1 MKPKPART
9 LAVAMV
15 VVGSALIGIPAVA
28 QDWRWPWETETRQE
42 RRRPPVAPRQERPRS
57 DALQQRY
64 GGGQSSNVCLQLE
77 RRLANEVNRSRT
89 GVDERGSL
97 RQALRSQRQQARR
110 LERQLESRDCYD
122 EFFFQRTL
130 RNTRTCVSTY
140 RRLQRARQ
148 AAQDTE
154 ARLQQYS
161 SSNRQ
166 QLQNDLLVELAR
178 NRCGPAYE
186 QQARRINRN
195 NNNPFA
201 AFFEDEAPTFGGR
214 ANTYRGLAFATYRT
228 LCVRLCDGYYFPV
241 SFSTLP
247 NYFDRDA
254 EACQQRCAAPTG
266 LYYYQ
271 NPGSSIDQM
280 VSVADSSTYTQLNT
294 AFKYRKEFVKG
305 CSCKTEEYIP
315 QGVSV
320 DRKAESAER
329 RRFSPV
335 R

>member
-1 MKPKPART
+1 MPKRQRPISSAPSPRRT
-9 LAVAMV
+9 LAVAAI
-15 VVGSALIGIPAVA
+15 VVGSALVGVPAIA
-28 QDWRWPWETETRQE
+28 QDWRWPWETETREQ
-42 RRRPPVAPRQERPRS
+42 RRQRPVAPRQQRPRPE
-57 DALQQRY
+57 AFQQRY
-64 GGGQSSNVCLQLE
+64 GGQRASNVCLQLE
-77 RRLANEVNRSRT
+77 RRLANEVNRGRT
-89 GVDERGSL
+89 GGDQRASL
-97 RQALRSQRQQARR
+97 RQALRGHRQQERR
-110 LERQLESRDCYD
+110 LERQLESRDCWD

-130 RNTRTCVSTY
+130 RNTRVCVSTY
-140 RRLQRARQ
+140 RRLQRTRQ

-154 ARLQQYS
+154 AQLARSS

-166 QLQNDLLVELAR
+166 QLQNDLLLELAR

-186 QQARRINRN
+186 QQARRINRS
-195 NNNPFA
+195 NNPFA
-201 AFFEDEAPTFGGR
+201 AFFEDEGRAIGGR
-214 ANTYRGLAFATYRT
+214 QNNYRGLAFATYRT

-280 VSVADSSTYTQLNT
+280 VSVSDNSTYTQLNT

-315 QGVSV
+315 QGV
-320 DRKAESAER
+320 A
-329 RRFSPV
+329 
-335 R
+335 

>member
-1 MKPKPART
+1 
-9 LAVAMV
+9 
-15 VVGSALIGIPAVA
+15 
-28 QDWRWPWETETRQE
+28 TR
-42 RRRPPVAPRQERPRS
+42 V
-57 DALQQRY
+57 
-64 GGGQSSNVCLQLE
+64 
-77 RRLANEVNRSRT
+77 
-89 GVDERGSL
+89 
-97 RQALRSQRQQARR
+97 
-110 LERQLESRDCYD
+110 
-122 EFFFQRTL
+122 
-130 RNTRTCVSTY
+130 CVSTY
-140 RRLQRARQ
+140 RRLQRTRQ

-154 ARLQQYS
+154 AQLARSS

-166 QLQNDLLVELAR
+166 QLQNDLLLELAR

-186 QQARRINRN
+186 QQARRINRS
-195 NNNPFA
+195 NNPFA
-201 AFFEDEAPTFGGR
+201 AFFEDEGRAIGGR
-214 ANTYRGLAFATYRT
+214 QNNYRGLAFATYRT

-280 VSVADSSTYTQLNT
+280 VSVSDNSTYTQLNT

-315 QGVSV
+315 QGVAV
-320 DRKAESAER
+320 ERAAESAER